1 MVQPQAISI
10 AGKVRARQVCVKA
23 TAPVIS
29 AGPQRAGQSSLQPTA
44 SAVQK
49 SAGCQ
54 PIVSARSLTVCAS
67 LNRTV
72 SATEFTKYSWAGPDS
87 SGLSVAGPSQNG
99 M

>member
-1 MVQPQAISI
+1 MVQPHATSI
-10 AGKVRARQVCVKA
+10 DGKLRARQVWVKA

-49 SAGCQ
+49 AAGCQ
-54 PIVSARSLTVCAS
+54 PIALARLLTDCAS
-67 LNRTV
+67 LNRV
-72 SATEFTKYSWAGPDS
+72 ASATEFTKYSWAGPDS
-87 SGLSVAGPSQNG
+87 SGLSVAGPSQKG